1 MFLLFLCSVSFGA
14 YGSKDINLLM
24 LVPWPDSR
32 KFSGYGP
39 GPSLYGG
46 ARVAVSDINNSS
58 DILPDYRINMIES
71 RHEACGL
78 VEASEGVVNF
88 MKYAFNPNSPETVAA
103 VIGLYCSTS
112 TRAISRI
119 AGHSGVDLLQL
130 TAANS
135 PSFLTDTPPYS
146 HLWYF
151 LQHATNYASMM
162 IEIMDLYGW
171 QKVGY
176 VHDIDNTFILGV
188 AEAFL
193 DAIDNSEKEIR
204 YLGRIIQDEQSAFQD
219 IIESIRTSG
228 IFVIFVHMSS
238 AQEARLFC
246 RIAQRGMVWPNYA
259 WIVIDNKAQFI
270 IDDTEDIDRGCSLDT
285 LKEGLNGSITSLFNL
300 RPDDMNATLVS
311 NYTYQQYV
319 DKYEDEL
326 EAIRDEYYPINV
338 TARDDNVLYSAV
350 AYDQVW
356 AFALA
361 VHAALPELSENNISI
376 ETYGYGQ
383 PRVTAIL
390 ERYLSDINFQGA
402 SGTIKFNSDTQSVLS
417 SIRIS
422 QVSDGSDV
430 RVGLYDANNL
440 DSFSLSINDPPPDSV
455 VPSTV
460 VVPIELSIVMFVVI
474 FIMIVLVSVNL
485 VLMLH
490 FRKHSEIK
498 AISPFLSCLIVFG
511 CYCEC
516 FSSLLLIVQVT
527 VKDPSIMSFSV
538 LCHFVQF
545 LGLIGI
551 YLILSTVLL
560 RLVRIFRIFNLPS
573 NKIGKIWKD
582 QSLSLIVLAITNY
595 VTVIF
600 IIWISVDTL
609 MYETEI
615 EYNTDVFPV
624 VAYTI
629 GRCSC
634 RYLPVWL
641 ILLYGVVVLFLL
653 ALIFFAIQTRT
664 INKKAF
670 KDTKKVN
677 LFSFLLTIVGLSLYI
692 VYQIFMQLKVYH
704 YAYFTLSIAYLSM
717 CFISQCVYFMP
728 KIYPVLLDKC
738 ITHSNTV

>member
-1 MFLLFLCSVSFGA
+1 MSDKMASKFLLFLCSVSFGA

-24 LVPWPDSR
+24 LVPWPDTQN
-32 KFSGYGP
+32 FSGYGP

-58 DILPDYRINMIES
+58 DILPDYRINVIES

-88 MKYAFNPNSPETVAA
+88 VKYSFNPNSPETVTA

-112 TRAISRI
+112 THSVSRI

-176 VHDIDNTFILGV
+176 VYDVDDTFILGV

-193 DAIDNSEKEIR
+193 DAIDNSEKEIG

-219 IIESIRTSG
+219 VIEDIQTSG
-228 IFVIFVHMSS
+228 IFVTFVHMSS

-246 RIAQRGMVWPNYA
+246 KIAQRGMVWPKYA
-259 WIVIDNKAQFI
+259 WIVIDNEARFI
-270 IDDTEDIDRGCSLDT
+270 ISDTEGINRSCSLDT
-285 LKEGLNGSITSLFNL
+285 LKEGLNGSITSHFNF
-300 RPDDMNATLVS
+300 RPDDINAVLVS

-319 DKYEDEL
+319 DRYEDEL
-326 EAIRDEYYPINV
+326 KVIRDEYYPIDV
-338 TARDDNVLYSAV
+338 TGDILYSAV

-383 PRVTAIL
+383 PGVTAIL
-390 ERYLSDINFQGA
+390 ERYLSEVNFQGA
-402 SGTIKFNSDTQSVLS
+402 SGTIKFNGDTRSVLS

-422 QVSDGSDV
+422 QVSNGADV

-455 VPSTV
+455 MPSTV
-460 VVPIELSIVMFVVI
+460 VLPIGLSIVMFVVI
-474 FIMIVLVSVNL
+474 FAMMVLVSVNL

-490 FRKHSEIK
+490 FREHGDVK

-516 FSSLLLIVQVT
+516 FASLLLIVQVT
-527 VKDPSIMSFSV
+527 IKDPSIMSFSV

-560 RLVRIFRIFNLPS
+560 RLVRIFHIFNRPS
-573 NKIGKIWKD
+573 NKMGKIWKN
-582 QSLSLIVLAITNY
+582 QSLLVIVLAITNY

-600 IIWISVDTL
+600 IIWISADTL

-629 GRCSC
+629 GHCNC
-634 RYLPVWL
+634 RYLPLWST
-641 ILLYGVVVLFLL
+641 LLYGVVVLFLL

-664 INKKAF
+664 IYWRPF

-677 LFSFLLTIVGLSLYI
+677 LYAFLSTIVGLSLYI
-692 VYQIFMQLKVYH
+692 VYQILMQLKIYH

-717 CFISQCVYFMP
+717 CFISQCIDFVP
-728 KIYPVLLDKC
+728 KVYPVLLHKC
-738 ITHSNTV
+738 IKV